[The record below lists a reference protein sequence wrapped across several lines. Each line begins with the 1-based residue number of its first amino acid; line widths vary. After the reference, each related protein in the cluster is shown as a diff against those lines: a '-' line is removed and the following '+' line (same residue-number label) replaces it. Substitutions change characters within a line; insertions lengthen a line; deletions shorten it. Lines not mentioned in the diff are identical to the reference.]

1 MKYDTSRK
9 VDRQTDILYVISS
22 RLSYFAREMQHM
34 LAESTFEMFTG
45 PETITVSVTDRSCS
59 AVRVTFHGKLR
70 LNVT

>member
-1 MKYDTSRK
+1 
-9 VDRQTDILYVISS
+9 
-22 RLSYFAREMQHM
+22 M

-59 AVRVTFHGKLR
+59 AVRVTFHEKLR

>member
-1 MKYDTSRK
+1 
-9 VDRQTDILYVISS
+9 
-22 RLSYFAREMQHM
+22 M

-70 LNVT
+70 KSKEMRQKTYDDTPLRRRIQ